1 MILDAAISFFAENGF
16 SAQTRELAT
25 EIGVSQSL
33 IYRYFKSKE
42 DLVEQVYQK
51 TFLLRWN
58 PVWEVLLTDRTI
70 PIRTRLIDFFRSYLG
85 AIDDRY
91 WIRISMYSS
100 LSGWD
105 MTHKYI
111 SIHVNRI
118 IDVIVSELGLD
129 EASDKAL
136 AAEMVWHLHSS
147 FIYYLVRKYIHRT
160 QVYQDTGTLVSSLV
174 DIYLDG
180 LPMPDS
186 RRSSME

>member
-1 MILDAAISFFAENGF
+1 MILDAAIAFFAENGF

-25 EIGVSQSL
+25 QIGVSQSL

-58 PVWEVLLTDRTI
+58 PVWESALTDRSQ
-70 PIRTRLIDFFRSYLG
+70 PIRNRLADFFKSYLS

-111 SIHVNRI
+111 SVHVNRI
-118 IDVIVSELGLD
+118 IDVIVNELGLGD
-129 EASDKAL
+129 SDDRAL
-136 AAEMVWHLHSS
+136 ASEMVWHLHSS
-147 FIYYLVRKYIHRT
+147 FIYFLVRKYIHRT
-160 QVYQDTGTLVSSLV
+160 QVYQDKDVMIERLI

-180 LPMPDS
+180 LPG
-186 RRSSME
+186 EA